1 MKLAISTQSILL
13 IFTCSTLTR
22 VVLNETTFAC
32 FGVVVPDVAC
42 STLTRVVLNETQL
55 PWLRLSALGSCS
67 TLTRV
72 VLNETR
78 RSIRPKS
85 PHASCSTLTR
95 VVLNETYPGCHTD
108 CRCVLLQYPHS
119 GRPK

>member
-1 MKLAISTQSILL
+1 MKHFLSLGKPTSTTS
-13 IFTCSTLTR
+13 
-22 VVLNETTFAC
+22 
-32 FGVVVPDVAC
+32 C